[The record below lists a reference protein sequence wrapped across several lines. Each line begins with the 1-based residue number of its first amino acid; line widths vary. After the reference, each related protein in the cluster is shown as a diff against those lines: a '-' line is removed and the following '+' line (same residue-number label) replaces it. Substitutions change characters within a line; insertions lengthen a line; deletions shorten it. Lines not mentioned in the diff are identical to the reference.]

1 MRCSPSLLQ
10 GLQDFIPEEQS
21 FDLMWIQWVIGY
33 LTDVDLVKFFRRCQI
48 GLKSGGFIVI
58 KDNMFNG
65 FVLVCGGNNTITK
78 CIGVLLLCCYCCVF

>member
-1 MRCSPSLLQ
+1 M
-10 GLQDFIPEEQS
+10 
-21 FDLMWIQWVIGY
+21 IGY
-33 LTDVDLVKFFRRCQI
+33 LTDVDFVKFFRRCQI

-78 CIGVLLLCCYCCVF
+78 CIGVLLLLCVLIGLSINHAGIIPACRWRRRR